1 MADNTP
7 SMFDEAVRSRF
18 ARAAAPIARRC
29 VAAGITPAGI
39 TWAGFVAGLL
49 AAGAVAVGAPLVAL
63 LLWSLNRIADGLD
76 GVVARHAGTASPLG
90 GFWDISLDMTA
101 YSAMVIGFAIAH
113 PEHGV
118 LWPLVLMGYVLA
130 ITTTLALSAAAEQLS
145 RTVTEG
151 NRSFQFTRGLAES
164 GETTVVYVI
173 WLVWPSLIAPV
184 GWIWCGLLAASA
196 LQRGW
201 LAHRALQRM

>member
-1 MADNTP
+1 
-7 SMFDEAVRSRF
+7 MFDEAVRSRF
-18 ARAAAPIARRC
+18 ARAAAPLARRC
-29 VAAGITPAGI
+29 VATGLTPGVITGAGL
-39 TWAGFVAGLL
+39 VAGLL
-49 AAGAVAVGAPLVAL
+49 AAVAVAGGAPLVAL
-63 LLWSLNRIADGLD
+63 LLWTLNRIADGLD

-145 RTVTEG
+145 HTVAAG
-151 NRSFQFTRGLAES
+151 NRTFQFTRSLAES
-164 GETTVVYVI
+164 GETTVVYI
-173 WLVWPSLIAPV
+173 LWLLWPSLIAPV
-184 GWIWCGLLAASA
+184 GWAWCAILAASA
-196 LQRGW
+196 VQRGW
-201 LAHRALQRM
+201 LAHRALRHL